1 VLRVLFM
8 GTPAFAVPT
17 LQAVASHFDLL
28 AVVTRQDKGRGRG
41 RKTTFSAVKE
51 WALEAGVPVQQPATL
66 RDAGV
71 HARLAAY
78 RPDVIVVVAYG
89 LILPLKVLDI
99 PPLGCVNVHGS
110 LLPRHRGAAP
120 IAWAILQ
127 DDDETGVTTML
138 MDEGLD
144 TGPMLLQRALPL
156 QPADT
161 TEGVAVRLAEIGA
174 RLLVETLEGLQN
186 DSIVA
191 QPQPGAGITLAPSF
205 KKADGAVDWR
215 QPAVAI
221 DRQVRALQPW
231 PGTFTFW
238 RDERLVLWSVR
249 PRVDSAGRP
258 PGTVVEV
265 GEIGDGRILVACGEG
280 TLEIMALQRSGSRRQ
295 SAAEFLRGRPL
306 DIGERL
312 APHEE

>member
-1 VLRVLFM
+1 MLRVLFM

-17 LQAVASHFDLL
+17 LRAVASHFDLV
-28 AVVTRQDKGRGRG
+28 AVVTRPDKGRGRG
-41 RKTTFSAVKE
+41 RKTAFSAVKE
-51 WALEAGVPVQQPATL
+51 WALEAGVAVEQPATL

-71 HARLAAY
+71 QARLAAY

-89 LILPLKVLDI
+89 LILPREVLDI
-99 PPLGCVNVHGS
+99 PPMGCVNVHGS

-127 DDDETGVTTML
+127 ADEETGVTTML

-144 TGPMLLQRALPL
+144 TGPMLLRHSLPL
-156 QPADT
+156 HPEDT
-161 TEGVAVRLAEIGA
+161 TEGVAARLAEIGA
-174 RLLVETLEGLQN
+174 RLLVETLEGLRN

-191 QPQPGAGITLAPSF
+191 QPQPGDGTTLAPSF

-215 QPAVAI
+215 APAVAI

-231 PGTFTFW
+231 PGTFTFCSG
-238 RDERLVLWSVR
+238 ERLVLWSVR
-249 PRVDSAGRP
+249 PRVDDAGRA

-265 GEIGDGRILVACGEG
+265 VEVGDGGIVVACGEG
-280 TLEIMALQRSGSRRQ
+280 TLEIVSLQRSGGRRQ
-295 SAAEFLRGRPL
+295 SAAEFLRGRPV
-306 DIGERL
+306 DVGERF
-312 APHEE
+312 ASHEE